1 LNATTGMSTCGTR
14 RGAAGSVLAVAM
26 DPDY

>member
-1 LNATTGMSTCGTR
+1 LNATTGTSTLGAR
-14 RGAAGSVLAVAM
+14 RGAAGSVLALAM